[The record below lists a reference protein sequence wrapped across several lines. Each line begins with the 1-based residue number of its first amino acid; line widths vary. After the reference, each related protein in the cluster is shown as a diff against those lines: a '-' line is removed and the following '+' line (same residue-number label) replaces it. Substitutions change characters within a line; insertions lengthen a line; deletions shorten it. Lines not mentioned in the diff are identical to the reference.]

1 MTDELERGSSGTGAI
16 RPTARPDMQPTGR
29 PSAAQG
35 AYLRRGLAEPG
46 GKLPLFDRDGQR
58 YPNRTIESCIAQG
71 WAEPWFRN
79 PIKPDWLICKL
90 TEAGRAAAEEAEEA
104 ARPLRPA
111 PPPPRRDARSLQ
123 LMVREL
129 A

>member
-1 MTDELERGSSGTGAI
+1 MTDERKRRSGCVQTD
-16 RPTARPDMQPTGR
+16 ARPSPTQ
-29 PSAAQG
+29 A

-58 YPNRTIESCIAQG
+58 YPNRTIESCVAQG
-71 WAEPWFRN
+71 WAEPWFQN

-90 TEAGRAAAEEAEEA
+90 TDAGRAVAEAAEEA
-104 ARPLRPA
+104 ARPLPPA
-111 PPPPRRDARSLQ
+111 PALPRRDARSLQ